1 MDAPWKKKIN
11 EGICKDT
18 IDNSP
23 VKSFL
28 NSQTQVILIAQYITF
43 QNFVMFM

>member
-1 MDAPWKKKIN
+1 MDAHWKKKIN
-11 EGICKDT
+11 EEICKDT

-28 NSQTQVILIAQYITF
+28 NSQTQVIIKAQYITF
-43 QNFVMFM
+43 HNFVMFM